1 MILQNSQWSCSFTW
15 HGLLL
20 NCCLWHESTTVC
32 CNLTYTYLELYTQT
46 YLELT
51 ELILISC
58 SGTRSFTYQAQFFFK
73 PAFWNRAQYSCL
85 FTGLGKKTIEV
96 TCISHYT
103 LWAPTDQLYYIQY
116 IDLSDH
122 ILLQY
127 YACFIFRVRGD
138 HGGENVGIAELM
150 FSVRGPDINSFI
162 AGKSVHNQRWVKLNF
177 GSLKVV
183 FIKMPTISNCKNRQ
197 YPHQKNLLAMMANI
211 KNKKTLRI

>member
-58 SGTRSFTYQAQFFFK
+58 SETRSFTYQAQFFFK

-85 FTGLGKKTIEV
+85 FTSLGKKNNWSDLYFSLYVVSTYRSIILHTVHRPVRPYFITILCLFYFQSERRSWRRKCGDSGINV
-96 TCISHYT
+96 
-103 LWAPTDQLYYIQY
+103 
-116 IDLSDH
+116 LSSWNWH
-122 ILLQY
+122 
-127 YACFIFRVRGD
+127 
-138 HGGENVGIAELM
+138 
-150 FSVRGPDINSFI
+150 
-162 AGKSVHNQRWVKLNF
+162 
-177 GSLKVV
+177 
-183 FIKMPTISNCKNRQ
+183 
-197 YPHQKNLLAMMANI
+197 
-211 KNKKTLRI
+211 